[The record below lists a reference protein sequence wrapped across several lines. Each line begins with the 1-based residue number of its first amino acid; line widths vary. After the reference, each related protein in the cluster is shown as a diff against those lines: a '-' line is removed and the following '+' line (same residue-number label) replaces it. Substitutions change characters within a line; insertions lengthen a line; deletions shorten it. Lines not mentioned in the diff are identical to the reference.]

1 MKLSIDSSRLP
12 DYLTR
17 QIEQCFPDGNERWQS
32 DVRHCCSVALERI
45 EYCFRHIP
53 KKYYQDQGE
62 PVFNHMNADHY
73 ASFLYFVSYQAA
85 QAGNEALA
93 ERAFYLNKALHGLDL
108 FYAVK
113 MPDIFMLV
121 HPVGTVIG
129 NASFSDYLV
138 IYQNVTIGA
147 DVAGIYPVFAGDNVI
162 YSGASVIGNCHIGR
176 NSVIGARSFIRKQ
189 SDGAENSLYS
199 GLYPAVRVTPNT
211 GSVRQDFF
219 TEKNQ

>member
-1 MKLSIDSSRLP
+1 MKLSIEHTCLP
-12 DYLTR
+12 EYLIK
-17 QIEQCFPDGNERWQS
+17 QISQWFPDGSEQWQA
-32 DVRHCCSVALERI
+32 DVSGCCRHALERI

-53 KKYYQDQGE
+53 KKYYQEGGE
-62 PVFNHMNADHY
+62 AVFNHMNADHF
-73 ASFLYFVSYQAA
+73 ASFLYFVSYEAA
-85 QAGNEALA
+85 QSGNESLA

-129 NASFSDYLV
+129 NAQFSDYLV

-147 DVAGIYPVFAGDNVI
+147 DVAGIYPTFAGDNVI

-189 SDGAENSLYS
+189 SEAVDDRLLS
-199 GLYPAVRVTPNT
+199 GLYPNIRITDNHS
-211 GSVRQDFF
+211 SVRQDFF
-219 TEKNQ
+219 TGNPS

>member
-108 FYAVK
+108 
-113 MPDIFMLV
+113 
-121 HPVGTVIG
+121 
-129 NASFSDYLV
+129 SDVL
-138 IYQNVTIGA
+138 A
-147 DVAGIYPVFAGDNVI
+147 DFLED
-162 YSGASVIGNCHIGR
+162 
-176 NSVIGARSFIRKQ
+176 FIRSLNICPC
-189 SDGAENSLYS
+189 SDGKAPPTSESHS
-199 GLYPAVRVTPNT
+199 GSQAWR
-211 GSVRQDFF
+211 
-219 TEKNQ
+219 